1 MNALLM
7 MFFALKSEVVTPA
20 LVDTFSLKNYTD
32 NIWADINA
40 PFVSPSR
47 SYFGKSLDVD
57 VIHLILFYEQLT
69 NW

>member
-32 NIWADINA
+32 NI
-40 PFVSPSR
+40 
-47 SYFGKSLDVD
+47 
-57 VIHLILFYEQLT
+57 
-69 NW
+69 